1 MDVIT
6 DPAGRWKAHLKNS
19 YISPR
24 ATQYALWS
32 LLGLS
37 DKQMAR
43 DVGVSPDTVSKTI
56 KSALHKYDYKS
67 RTQLVAELI
76 RHKVIEP
83 VMTYVLAFSLAIN
96 TSVDIR
102 GGIKRESDPSREP
115 MRSLRRPLIVR
126 RIEQL
131 PITLFVS

>member
-6 DPAGRWKAHLKNS
+6 DPAGRWKAHLKNP

-24 ATQYALWS
+24 TTEYALWS

-43 DVGVSPDTVSKTI
+43 AMGVSPDTVSKTI
-56 KSALHKYDYKS
+56 KSALHKYDFKS

-76 RHKVIEP
+76 RYKVIEP
-83 VMTYVLAFSLAIN
+83 VFLLVLAFTLAF
-96 TSVDIR
+96 VGPLDIR
-102 GGIKRESDPSREP
+102 IGVKDNEPPTREP
-115 MRSLRRPLIVR
+115 IRRLRRVSTAR

-131 PITLFVS
+131 PIALIIS

>member
-83 VMTYVLAFSLAIN
+83 IFLLILAFTLAFIGP
-96 TSVDIR
+96 VDIR
-102 GGIKRESDPSREP
+102 IGIKGSESPIRDP
-115 MRSLRRPLIVR
+115 MRRLRRVSTAR
-126 RIEQL
+126 RTEQT
-131 PITLFVS
+131 PITLHIS